1 MPSLT
6 RITTVT
12 VLGLTV
18 MATLAVYWTR
28 TPQYTLLHVLNAYAE
43 ADHEAADRYL
53 AKESPVKPSLH
64 VPRPTENVIR
74 HLVRLQNE
82 TLARAYRVTVEAS
95 CIDGKTAE
103 LHVRLN
109 EMPYRLR
116 FHEQQDG
123 RWKLVD
129 FKTREAFSEQ
139 AVKGMKAHPFT
150 ILARL

>member
-6 RITTVT
+6 RITTIT
-12 VLGLTV
+12 VLALT
-18 MATLAVYWTR
+18 AIGTLYVYWTR
-28 TPQYTLLHVLNAYAE
+28 TPQYTLLHVFNAYAE

-53 AKESPVKPSLH
+53 VKESPVKPSLH
-64 VPRPTENVIR
+64 GPRPTENVIR

-82 TLARAYRVTVEAS
+82 TLARAYRVTVEDS
-95 CIDGKTAE
+95 RLDGKTAE

-109 EMPYRLR
+109 DMPYRLR

-129 FKTREAFSEQ
+129 FETREAFSEQ
-139 AVKGMKAHPFT
+139 AVMGMKAHPFT